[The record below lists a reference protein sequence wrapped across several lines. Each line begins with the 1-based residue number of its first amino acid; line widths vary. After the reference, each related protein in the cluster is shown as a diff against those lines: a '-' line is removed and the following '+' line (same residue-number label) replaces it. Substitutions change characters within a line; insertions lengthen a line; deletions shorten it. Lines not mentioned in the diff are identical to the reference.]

1 MDWFNI
7 AQMDFR
13 IYKEPQRI
21 KQYVVKEKITAE
33 HYQQITGEIY
43 TA

>member
-1 MDWFNI
+1 MDWFAFALI
-7 AQMDFR
+7 DFR
-13 IYKEPQRI
+13 IYKEPERI

-33 HYQQITGEIY
+33 HYQQITGQTY